1 MGHTVSIK
9 VRTYVLGVAENIAS
23 GPLILTI

>member
-1 MGHTVSIK
+1 MGHAVSIK
-9 VRTYVLGVAENIAS
+9 VRTYVLEVAENIVS